1 MTPMR
6 QEAELVT
13 EQHDVALVDLPVS
26 LFLETQQHHD
36 TVLRELALVA
46 LAPEADSSTPNRLRT
61 LAREAHS
68 GFGDAPKP
76 FRDAV
81 AAAAARG
88 DDIVTLRLSV
98 PDSTL
103 RFMEDFLLVFDEA
116 DEFSRRGELLTPP
129 SAPGVAAFR
138 RWFVGELM
146 RQVRDGAPPSPF
158 WA

>member
-1 MTPMR
+1 MR
-6 QEAELVT
+6 QEAERVT
-13 EQHDVALVDLPVS
+13 QRHDVALVDLPVS
-26 LFLETQQHHD
+26 LFLQTQQHHD

-46 LAPEADSSTPNRLRT
+46 LAPDDDGSTSDRLRT
-61 LAREAHS
+61 LAREAHT

-76 FRDAV
+76 FREAV

-88 DDIVTLRLSV
+88 DDIVTVRVNV
-98 PDSTL
+98 PESTL

-138 RWFVGELM
+138 RWFVGELI